1 MELLIEIL
9 LELIFEGTFE
19 LSSNKKVPK
28 WVRYPLIAIIVLFFA
43 IVIFGLLIIGIRIL
57 NENIF
62 IGIVLI
68 LISLILLI
76 RAIKEFKNKYMDKR
90 GKEDE

>member
-28 WVRYPLIAIIVLFFA
+28 WVRYPLIAIIVLFCA